1 MSTPLTFSSPPVPL
15 KQDAQVIGLVGMAH
29 ASSHFSHLLLPLV
42 FPLFTKEFGLSYA
55 ELAFLMT
62 IFFALSGSIQAV
74 SGWAVDRWGAL
85 PVIYTSLSLFAG
97 ACVVASVS
105 QGYLGLLAAAVLFG
119 LGNAPF
125 HPIDF
130 TILNQRVSQARL
142 GHAFSVH
149 GLTGNLGWAVAPL
162 FMVGLGGVIGW
173 RGAYLACA
181 ALFVLIALCLFA
193 NRQKLNTQ
201 IMAKAERVEKD
212 THFSYLKSPVIWFC
226 FGFFLL
232 STVILSVVQNFSVP
246 LLQTLHHVSL
256 EAATLTLSAYMVC
269 AGVGI
274 VVGGFVA
281 SQAAAYTDRVV
292 ACCMVVGAAMLMWCG
307 SGWLGPE
314 GTMVVLALTG
324 FAIGIG
330 SPSRDLMVKQVTPKG
345 ATGRV
350 YGLVYSGF
358 DVGFALAPLAFG
370 VLMDKAWYSEIFFVV
385 ALVLLSAM
393 GVALA
398 VGQRISR

>member
-1 MSTPLTFSSPPVPL
+1 
-15 KQDAQVIGLVGMAH
+15 
-29 ASSHFSHLLLPLV
+29 
-42 FPLFTKEFGLSYA
+42 
-55 ELAFLMT
+55 
-62 IFFALSGSIQAV
+62 
-74 SGWAVDRWGAL
+74 
-85 PVIYTSLSLFAG
+85 
-97 ACVVASVS
+97 
-105 QGYLGLLAAAVLFG
+105 
-119 LGNAPF
+119 
-125 HPIDF
+125 
-130 TILNQRVSQARL
+130 
-142 GHAFSVH
+142 
-149 GLTGNLGWAVAPL
+149 
-162 FMVGLGGVIGW
+162 
-173 RGAYLACA
+173 
-181 ALFVLIALCLFA
+181 
-193 NRQKLNTQ
+193 
-201 IMAKAERVEKD
+201 MAKTERVE
-212 THFSYLKSPVIWFC
+212 TAANLSYLKSPVIWFC

-292 ACCMVVGAAMLMWCG
+292 ACCMVVGAAMLMMCG

-358 DVGFALAPLAFG
+358 DAGFALAPLAFG

-393 GVALA
+393 CVALA

>member
-1 MSTPLTFSSPPVPL
+1 MFV
-15 KQDAQVIGLVGMAH
+15 
-29 ASSHFSHLLLPLV
+29 
-42 FPLFTKEFGLSYA
+42 KEFGLSYG

-85 PVIYTSLSLFAG
+85 TVMYTSLSLFAG

-173 RGAYLACA
+173 RGAYLASA
-181 ALFVLIALCLFA
+181 VLFVVIALCLFV
-193 NRQKLNTQ
+193 NRHKLSTQ
-201 IMAKAERVEKD
+201 IMAKTERVD
-212 THFSYLKSPVIWFC
+212 TAANLSYLKSPVIWFC

-292 ACCMVVGAAMLMWCG
+292 ACCMVVGAAMLMMCG

-358 DVGFALAPLAFG
+358 DAGFALAPLAFG

-393 GVALA
+393 CVALA